1 MRTKVLAV
9 MGTTTMLLSGCSQP
23 AAAPETATPNESARL
38 AYPADE
44 RHLGTVTGPTGSD
57 LEAGFGTHG
66 EVVASYLSCASEGEV
81 RLSVLNSK
89 PVTVICGTKENPTR
103 TVFDGLD
110 AGTKLTANVEPVD
123 EPVVV
128 ELVFTDAMS

>member
-1 MRTKVLAV
+1 MRTKVLAAAGIAGL
-9 MGTTTMLLSGCSQP
+9 MLSGCSP
-23 AAAPETATPNESARL
+23 AE
-38 AYPADE
+38 PASE
-44 RHLGTVTGPTGSD
+44 TGSPANERN
-57 LEAGFGTHG
+57 LGSFSGSVNSGTEAGFGAHG
-66 EVVASYLSCASEGEV
+66 EAVAAYLSCASEGEV

-110 AGTKLTANVEPVD
+110 AGAKLTANVEPVD